1 MGFLILTSFTKIVLK
16 ALRTNLLH
24 ILFLIGFLASFGLYG
39 QEKEPQKIDFS
50 YLIKNEA
57 DSIVNRIK
65 FTIGDTIVKKE
76 PIRKRETLTDLV
88 DAYAKDYKRL
98 SRKEDKMYLYNEA
111 VIVYGDMTIEAGNIV
126 IDNAKNQVFASGIID
141 TAGVYQQSPT
151 FQQGENLVEP
161 DSLIFNFDSQKAL
174 VFNSRTEQGGFK
186 VKGEISKRQNDS
198 IYYLANAKFT
208 TAEDVDDADYYFFAR
223 KIKFV
228 PDSKIVTGF
237 VNMYIADVPTPLG
250 LPFGFF
256 PMSDTQTS
264 GFIIPSYGENRNR
277 GFFLMNGGYYFAI
290 SDKVDLALQGDYY
303 TNGSY
308 GIRMESNYNVRY
320 KFNGNMAF
328 RYEKLLQEERGFPNF
343 SESTIYNLR
352 WSHSQDPK
360 ASPSSRFSASV
371 NLGSSNYYQESV
383 NQNNTG
389 NFLNNT
395 LNSSVSYSKTFESE
409 LGMNLNISATHNQN
423 TNTEVINLTL
433 PTLQF
438 SIGRIFPFEP
448 KSGAKKGAIQNINL
462 QYNVRAENR
471 ISTTDSL
478 FFRPEMF
485 RDADA
490 GARHTIPISTNF
502 KIFEHFSV
510 STNANFD
517 EVWTMRTFEQSYDE
531 QLRQVRRDT
540 INGFDSYRTY
550 NFSTAI
556 GTTVYGMFNFGDD
569 KKIKAIRHVVRPSV
583 SYNVNPG
590 FSQYYDEFVRTG
602 VAGLEDEIVEYSRF
616 EGTLNGAPGNM
627 FSSSMSFNITND
639 IEAKVRKKDSTLTG
653 DDRFEKRSLLSNFGL
668 STNYNFA
675 ADSLN
680 LSPIAMRGTLPVVK
694 DKLAINFLG
703 TLDMYALNSNNR
715 RINKLNINNGGSLF
729 RLTRANASFSYA
741 LSNKDFQRDPKDDDD
756 GDDDDQYDSES
767 FRNGGRPDDLFGSSE
782 MMNRNQNK
790 EPKEDDSERYN
801 YAMPWNL
808 NLSYT
813 MTYANNARQN
823 QISSHSI
830 MFSGDIELSPTWNVG
845 LSSGYDIRNKGFSFT
860 QLRFAKDLKSW
871 QMSFNWTPFGIRE
884 SWFFFIGIKSNILQ
898 DVKYDKN
905 RERDRTVQ

>member
-1 MGFLILTSFTKIVLK
+1 MASFTKIVLK

-24 ILFLIGFLASFGLYG
+24 ILFFIGLLVNFGLYG
-39 QEKEPQKIDFS
+39 QEKNPDKIDFG
-50 YLIKNEA
+50 YLIKNKA
-57 DSIVNRIK
+57 DSITQRIK
-65 FTIGDTIVKKE
+65 YVIGDTIVQQQSTM
-76 PIRKRETLTDLV
+76 KRETLTDVV
-88 DAYAKDYKRL
+88 DAFAKDYKKI
-98 SRKEDKMYLYNEA
+98 SRKNNTMELYNEA
-111 VIVYGDMTIEAGNIV
+111 VVVYGDMTINAGRIILN
-126 IDNAKNQVFASGIID
+126 NSTREVFAAGIID
-141 TAGVYQQSPT
+141 STGAYTQSPT
-151 FQQGENLVEP
+151 FKQGQNLVEP

-250 LPFGFF
+250 LPFGYF
-256 PMSDTQTS
+256 PLTDKQSS
-264 GFIIPSYGENRNR
+264 GFIIPAYGENRNR

-290 SDKVDLALQGDYY
+290 SDKADLAVQGDYY

-308 GIRMESNYNVRY
+308 GLRMESNYNVRY
-320 KFNGNMAF
+320 RFNGNVAL
-328 RYEKLLQEERGFPNF
+328 RYEKLLLEERGFPNF
-343 SESTIYNLR
+343 SETTVFNIR
-352 WSHSQDPK
+352 WTHNQDQK
-360 ASPSSRFSASV
+360 ANPSSRFSASV
-371 NLGSSNYYQESV
+371 NLGSSDFYQQSV

-395 LNSSVSYSKTFESE
+395 LNSSVSYSKTFDVEPA
-409 LGMNLNISATHNQN
+409 MNLNISATHNQN
-423 TNTEVINLTL
+423 TNTQVINMTL

-438 SIGRIFPFEP
+438 SIGRIFPFQP
-448 KSGAKKGAIQNINL
+448 SSGIKKGAIQNINL

-478 FFRPEMF
+478 FFTPQMF
-485 RDADA
+485 EGADV

-502 KIFEHFSV
+502 KIFDHFSV
-510 STNANFD
+510 STSANFN
-517 EVWTMRTFEQSYDE
+517 EVWTMKTFDQRFDE
-531 QLRQVRRDT
+531 QLRQVERDT

-550 NFSTAI
+550 DFSTSV
-556 GTTVYGMFNFGDD
+556 GTTVYGMFDFGDD
-569 KKIKAIRHVVRPSV
+569 KKIKAIRHVVRPSI
-583 SYNVNPG
+583 SYNISPA
-590 FSQYYDEFVRTG
+590 FDQYYDEYTRTG
-602 VAGLEDEIVEYSRF
+602 IAGLEDEVVEFSRF
-616 EGTLNGAPGNM
+616 EGTLNGAPGNN
-627 FSSSMSFNITND
+627 FSSSMSFGLTND

-680 LSPIAMRGTLPVVK
+680 LSPVSVRGTLPILK

-715 RINKLNINNGGSLF
+715 RINTLNINNGGSLF
-729 RLTRANASFSYA
+729 RLTRGNASFSYS
-741 LSNKDFQRDPKDDDD
+741 LSNKDFLKKE
-756 GDDDDQYDSES
+756 GDEDEEEEEEFDSES
-767 FRNGGRPDDLFGSSE
+767 FRNGGRPDDLFGTSE
-782 MMNRNQNK
+782 MMNRPDPNE
-790 EPKEDDSERYN
+790 EPVSDENERYN
-801 YAMPWNL
+801 YAIPWNL

-813 MTYANNARQN
+813 MTYANAAREN
-823 QISSHSI
+823 EISSHSI
-830 MFSGDIELSPTWNVG
+830 MFSGDVELSPTWKVG
-845 LSSGYDIRNKGFSFT
+845 VSSGYDIKNKGFTFT

-871 QMSFNWTPFGIRE
+871 QMSFNWTPFGVRR

-905 RERDRTVQ
+905 RERDRALQ

>member
-1 MGFLILTSFTKIVLK
+1 M
-16 ALRTNLLH
+16 RTNLLH
-24 ILFLIGFLASFGLYG
+24 ILFWTALLCNFSLYG
-39 QEKEPQKIDFS
+39 QEKEPQNNKDIDFGF
-50 YLIKNEA
+50 LINNQV
-57 DSIVNRIK
+57 DSITQRIK
-65 FTIGDTIVKKE
+65 YIIGDTIVQQQSVKK
-76 PIRKRETLTDLV
+76 KETLTDVV

-98 SRKEDKMYLYNEA
+98 SKQQNKMYLYNEA
-111 VIVYGDMTIEAGNIV
+111 KIVYGDMTIEAGRIEL
-126 IDNAKNQVFASGIID
+126 DNATKEVFAAGIID
-141 TAGVYQQSPT
+141 STGAYTQSPT
-151 FQQGENLVEP
+151 FKQGNNLVEP

-250 LPFGFF
+250 LPFGYF
-256 PMSDTQTS
+256 PLTDKQSS
-264 GFIIPSYGENRNR
+264 GFIIPAYGENRNR

-290 SDKVDLALQGDYY
+290 SDKVDLAVQGDYY

-308 GIRMESNYNVRY
+308 GLRMESNYNVRY
-320 KFNGNMAF
+320 RYSGNMAL
-328 RYEKLLQEERGFPNF
+328 RYEKLLLEERGFPNF
-343 SESTIYNLR
+343 SETTVFNIR
-352 WSHSQDPK
+352 WTHNQDQK

-371 NLGSSNYYQESV
+371 NLGSSDFYQQSV
-383 NQNNTG
+383 NQSNTG

-395 LNSSVSYSKTFESE
+395 LNSSVSYSKTFDTEPA
-409 LGMNLNISATHNQN
+409 MNLNISATHNQN

-438 SIGRIFPFEP
+438 SIGRVFPFQP
-448 KSGAKKGAIQNINL
+448 KTGTKKGAIQNINL
-462 QYNVRAENR
+462 QYNLRAENR

-485 RDADA
+485 EGADV
-490 GARHTIPISTNF
+490 GARHTIPLATNF
-502 KIFEHFSV
+502 KIFDHFSV
-510 STNANFD
+510 STTANFN
-517 EVWTMRTFEQSYDE
+517 EVWTLKTFDQRFDE
-531 QLRQVRRDT
+531 QLREVEVDT

-550 NFSTAI
+550 DFSTSV
-556 GTTVYGMFNFGDD
+556 GTTVYGLFDFGED
-569 KKIKAIRHVVRPSV
+569 KKIKAIRHVIRPSV
-583 SYNVNPG
+583 SYNISPA
-590 FSQYYDEFVRTG
+590 FDQYYDEYTRTG
-602 VAGLEDEIVEYSRF
+602 VGGLEDEVVEFSRF
-616 EGTLNGAPGNM
+616 EGTLNGAPGNN
-627 FSSSMSFNITND
+627 FSSSLSFGLTND

-668 STNYNFA
+668 NANYDLT

-680 LSPIAMRGTLPVVK
+680 LSPIAVRGTLPILK

-703 TLDMYALNSNNR
+703 TLDLYALNSNNR
-715 RINKLNINNGGSLF
+715 RTNTLNINNGGSLF
-729 RLTRANASFSYA
+729 RLTRGNASFSYSF
-741 LSNKDFQRDPKDDDD
+741 SNKDFQKQDEDEEEEDDEEF
-756 GDDDDQYDSES
+756 DSES

-782 MMNRNQNK
+782 MMNRPDPNE
-790 EPKEDDSERYN
+790 EPVEDENERYN
-801 YAMPWNL
+801 YAIPWNL

-813 MTYANNARQN
+813 MTYSNLAREDE
-823 QISSHSI
+823 ISSHSI
-830 MFSGDIELSPTWNVG
+830 MFSGDVELSPTWKVG
-845 LSSGYDIRNKGFSFT
+845 VSSGYDIKNKGFTFT

-871 QMSFNWTPFGIRE
+871 QMSFNWTPFGIRR

-898 DVKYDKN
+898 DVKYDRN
-905 RERDRTVQ
+905 REPDRTLR

>member
-1 MGFLILTSFTKIVLK
+1 LKHQNIDRIYKNSTK

-24 ILFLIGFLASFGLYG
+24 ILFLIGLFVNFGLHG
-39 QEKEPQKIDFS
+39 QEKDSKDLDLG
-50 YLIKNEA
+50 YLIKNRV
-57 DSIVNRIK
+57 DSLTQNTR
-65 FTIGDTIVKKE
+65 FTIGDTLTQTPTNK
-76 PIRKRETLTDLV
+76 KRETLTYVV

-98 SRKEDKMYLYNEA
+98 SRKEDKMYLYNKA
-111 VIVYGDMTIEAGNIV
+111 KVVYGDMVINAGRI
-126 IDNAKNQVFASGIID
+126 ILDNKTQEVFAAGIVD
-141 TAGVYQQSPT
+141 STGTYTQMPS
-151 FQQGENLVEP
+151 FKQGNNLVEP
-161 DSLIFNFDSQKAL
+161 DSLIFNFKSQKAL

-208 TAEDVDDADYYFFAR
+208 TAEDLDNADYYFFAR

-250 LPFGFF
+250 LPFGYF
-256 PMSDTQTS
+256 PLTDKQSS

-277 GFFLMNGGYYFAI
+277 GFFLQNGGYYFAI
-290 SDKVDLALQGDYY
+290 SNYVDLAVQGDYY

-308 GIRMESNYNVRY
+308 GLRVESNYNVRY
-320 KFNGNMAF
+320 KFNGNLAF
-328 RYEKLLQEERGFPNF
+328 RYEKLLLEERGFPNF
-343 SESTIYNLR
+343 SETTVYNLR
-352 WSHSQDPK
+352 WSHSQDQK
-360 ASPSSRFSASV
+360 SNPSSRFSASV
-371 NLGSSNYYQESV
+371 NLGSSDYYQQSV

-395 LNSSVSYSKTFESE
+395 LNSSISYSKSFEGE
-409 LGMNLNISATHNQN
+409 LGMNLNVSATHNQN

-448 KSGAKKGAIQNINL
+448 KNGAKKGVIQNINL

-478 FFRPEMF
+478 FFQPEMF
-485 RDADA
+485 EGADV
-490 GARHTIPISTNF
+490 GARHSIPISTNF
-502 KIFEHFSV
+502 KIFDHFSI
-510 STNANFD
+510 STSANYD
-517 EVWTMRTFEQSYDE
+517 EVWTLKTFEQSYDE
-531 QLRQVRRDT
+531 QLRQVERDT

-550 NFSTAI
+550 SFSSSV
-556 GTTVYGMFNFGDD
+556 GTTVYGKFDFGDD
-569 KKIKAIRHVVRPSV
+569 KKFKAIRHVIRPSI
-583 SYNVNPG
+583 SYNISPA
-590 FSQYYDEFVRTG
+590 FDQYYDEYVRTG
-602 VAGLEDEIVEYSRF
+602 VAGLEDEVVEYSRF
-616 EGTLNGAPGNM
+616 EGTLNGAPGNR

-639 IEAKVRKKDSTLTG
+639 FEAKVRKKDSTLTG
-653 DDRFEKRSLLSNFGL
+653 DERFKKVSLLSNLGI

-680 LSPIAMRGTLPVVK
+680 LSPLSLRGTLPIVQ
-694 DKLAINFLG
+694 DKLSINFLG

-729 RLTRANASFSYA
+729 RLTRGNASFSYSF
-741 LSNKDFQRDPKDDDD
+741 SNKDFQKKEDDKNPEDENF
-756 GDDDDQYDSES
+756 DSES
-767 FRNGGRPDDLFGSSE
+767 YLNGGRPDDLFGTSE
-782 MMNRNQNK
+782 MMNRPEPNK
-790 EPKEDDSERYN
+790 KSETDENEFYN
-801 YAMPWNL
+801 YAIPWNL

-813 MTYANNARQN
+813 MTYSNSAKENE
-823 QISSHSI
+823 ISSHSL
-830 MFSGDIELSPTWNVG
+830 MFSGDVELSPTWKVG
-845 LSSGYDIRNKGFSFT
+845 VSSGYDLKNKGFSFT

-871 QMSFNWTPFGIRE
+871 QMSFNWTPFGVRR

-905 RERDRTVQ
+905 RERDRTLQ

>member
-1 MGFLILTSFTKIVLK
+1 
-16 ALRTNLLH
+16 LRTNLLH
-24 ILFLIGFLASFGLYG
+24 ILFWTALLCNFSLYG
-39 QEKEPQKIDFS
+39 QEKEPQNNKDIDFGF
-50 YLIKNEA
+50 LINNQV
-57 DSIVNRIK
+57 DSITQRIK
-65 FTIGDTIVKKE
+65 YIIGDTIVQQQSVKK
-76 PIRKRETLTDLV
+76 KETLTDVV

-98 SRKEDKMYLYNEA
+98 SKQQNKMYLYNEA
-111 VIVYGDMTIEAGNIV
+111 KIVYGDMTIEAGRIEL
-126 IDNAKNQVFASGIID
+126 DNATKEVFAAGIID
-141 TAGVYQQSPT
+141 STGAYTQSPT
-151 FQQGENLVEP
+151 FKQGNNLVEP

-250 LPFGFF
+250 LPFGYF
-256 PMSDTQTS
+256 PLTDKQSS
-264 GFIIPSYGENRNR
+264 GFIIPAYGENRNR

-290 SDKVDLALQGDYY
+290 SDKVDLAVQGDYY

-308 GIRMESNYNVRY
+308 GLRMESNYNVRY
-320 KFNGNMAF
+320 RYSGNMAL
-328 RYEKLLQEERGFPNF
+328 RYEKLLLEERGFPNF
-343 SESTIYNLR
+343 SETTVFNIR
-352 WSHSQDPK
+352 WTHNQDQK

-371 NLGSSNYYQESV
+371 NLGSSDFYQQSV
-383 NQNNTG
+383 NQSNTG

-395 LNSSVSYSKTFESE
+395 LNSSVSYSKTFDTEPA
-409 LGMNLNISATHNQN
+409 MNLNISATHNQN

-438 SIGRIFPFEP
+438 SIGRVFPFQP
-448 KSGAKKGAIQNINL
+448 KTGTKKGAIQNINL
-462 QYNVRAENR
+462 QYNLRAENR

-485 RDADA
+485 EGADV
-490 GARHTIPISTNF
+490 GARHTIPLATNF
-502 KIFEHFSV
+502 KIFDHFSV
-510 STNANFD
+510 STTANFN
-517 EVWTMRTFEQSYDE
+517 EVWTLKTFDQRFDE
-531 QLRQVRRDT
+531 QLREVEVDT

-550 NFSTAI
+550 DFSTSV
-556 GTTVYGMFNFGDD
+556 GTTVYGLFDFGED
-569 KKIKAIRHVVRPSV
+569 KKIKAIRHVIRPSV
-583 SYNVNPG
+583 SYNISPA
-590 FSQYYDEFVRTG
+590 FDQYYDEYTRTG
-602 VAGLEDEIVEYSRF
+602 VGGLEDEVVEFSRF
-616 EGTLNGAPGNM
+616 EGTLNGAPGNN
-627 FSSSMSFNITND
+627 FSSSLSFGLTND

-668 STNYNFA
+668 NANYDLT

-680 LSPIAMRGTLPVVK
+680 LSPIAVRGTLPILK

-703 TLDMYALNSNNR
+703 TLDLYALNSNNR
-715 RINKLNINNGGSLF
+715 RTNTLNINNGGSLF
-729 RLTRANASFSYA
+729 RLTRGNASFSYSF
-741 LSNKDFQRDPKDDDD
+741 SNKDFQKQDEDEEEEDDEEF
-756 GDDDDQYDSES
+756 DSES

-782 MMNRNQNK
+782 MMNRPDPNE
-790 EPKEDDSERYN
+790 EPVEDENERYN
-801 YAMPWNL
+801 YAIPWNL

-813 MTYANNARQN
+813 MTYSNLAREDE
-823 QISSHSI
+823 ISSHSI
-830 MFSGDIELSPTWNVG
+830 MFSGDVELSPTWKVG
-845 LSSGYDIRNKGFSFT
+845 VSSGYDIKNKGFTFT

-871 QMSFNWTPFGIRE
+871 QMSFNWTPFGIRR

-898 DVKYDKN
+898 DVKYDRN
-905 RERDRTVQ
+905 REPDRTLR

>member
-1 MGFLILTSFTKIVLK
+1 M
-16 ALRTNLLH
+16 RTNLLH
-24 ILFLIGFLASFGLYG
+24 ILFCIGFLVNFGLYA
-39 QEKEPQKIDFS
+39 QEKEPQKVDFG

-57 DSIVNRIK
+57 DSITQRIK
-65 FTIGDTIVKKE
+65 YVIGDTLSQNKPVK
-76 PIRKRETLTDLV
+76 KRETLTDIV

-98 SRKEDKMYLYNEA
+98 SRKNDKMYLFNEA
-111 VIVYGDMTIEAGNIV
+111 VVEYGDMKINAGWIIV
-126 IDNAKNQVFASGIID
+126 DNSTKEVFASGIVD
-141 TAGVYQQSPT
+141 STGTYTQAPT
-151 FQQGENLVEP
+151 FKQGDNLVEP
-161 DSLIFNFDSQKAL
+161 DSLIFNFDSKKAL

-250 LPFGFF
+250 LPFGYF
-256 PMSDTQTS
+256 PLTDKQAS

-290 SDKVDLALQGDYY
+290 NDYVDLAVQGDYY

-308 GIRMESNYNVRY
+308 GLRLESNYKVRY
-320 KFNGNMAF
+320 RFNGNVAF
-328 RYEKLLQEERGFPNF
+328 RYEKLLLEERGFPNF
-343 SESTIYNLR
+343 SETTVYNLR
-352 WSHSQDPK
+352 WNHSQDQK
-360 ASPSSRFSASV
+360 ANPSSRFSASV
-371 NLGSSNYYQESV
+371 NLGSSDYYQQSV

-395 LNSSVSYSKTFESE
+395 LSSSVSYSKTFEGE
-409 LGMNLNISATHNQN
+409 PAMNLNISATHNQN

-438 SIGRIFPFEP
+438 SIGRVFPFAPET
-448 KSGAKKGAIQNINL
+448 GTKKGAIHNINL

-471 ISTTDSL
+471 IKTTDSL
-478 FFRPEMF
+478 FFQPEMF
-485 RDADA
+485 QGADV
-490 GARHTIPISTNF
+490 GARHSIPISTNF
-502 KIFEHFSV
+502 KVFEHFSV
-510 STNANFD
+510 STSANYN
-517 EVWTMRTFEQSYDE
+517 EVWTLKTFEQRYDE
-531 QLRQVRRDT
+531 QLRQVERDT

-550 NFSTAI
+550 DFSTSV
-556 GTTVYGMFNFGDD
+556 GTTVYGMFDFGDD
-569 KKIKAIRHVVRPSV
+569 KKIKAIRHVIRPSI
-583 SYNVNPG
+583 SYNISPA
-590 FSQYYDEFVRTG
+590 FDQYYDEYTRTG
-602 VAGLEDEIVEYSRF
+602 IAGLEDEVVEYSRF
-616 EGTLNGAPGNM
+616 EGTLNGAPGNN
-627 FSSSMSFNITND
+627 FSSSMSFSLTND
-639 IEAKVRKKDSTLTG
+639 FEAKVRKKDSTLTG
-653 DDRFEKRSLLSNFGL
+653 EDRFEKRSLLSNFGL

-680 LSPIAMRGTLPVVK
+680 LSPISMRGTLPIVQ
-694 DKLAINFLG
+694 DKLSINFLG

-715 RINKLNINNGGSLF
+715 RINTLNINNGGSLF
-729 RLTRANASFSYA
+729 RLTRANASFSYSF
-741 LSNKDFQRDPKDDDD
+741 SNKDFQKEDDEKGEKEEDEE
-756 GDDDDQYDSES
+756 YDSES

-782 MMNRNQNK
+782 LMNQRNQNK
-790 EPKEDDSERYN
+790 DPKKDENQRYN
-801 YAMPWNL
+801 YAIPWNL

-813 MTYANNARQN
+813 MTYSNNAREN
-823 QISSHSI
+823 EISSHSL
-830 MFSGDIELSPTWNVG
+830 MFSGDVELSPTWKVG
-845 LSSGYDIRNKGFSFT
+845 VSSGYDIKNKGFSFT

-871 QMSFNWTPFGIRE
+871 QMSFNWTPFGVRR

-905 RERDRTVQ
+905 RERDRTLR

>member
-1 MGFLILTSFTKIVLK
+1 MALFTKIVLK

-24 ILFLIGFLASFGLYG
+24 ILFWIGFLVNFGLYG
-39 QEKEPQKIDFS
+39 QEKEPQKVDFG
-50 YLIKNEA
+50 YLIKNKA
-57 DSIVNRIK
+57 DSIVQRIK
-65 FTIGDTIVKKE
+65 FTIGDTIVQKK
-76 PIRKRETLTDLV
+76 PIKKREMLTDLV
-88 DAYAKDYKRL
+88 DAFAKDYKRL
-98 SRKEDKMYLYNEA
+98 ARKEDKMYLYNEA
-111 VIVYGDMTIEAGNIV
+111 VILYGDMTINAGRIV
-126 IDNAKNQVFASGIID
+126 IDNAKNEVFAAGIVDSSG
-141 TAGVYQQSPT
+141 TYLQSPS
-151 FQQGENLVEP
+151 FQQGGNLVEP

-256 PMSDTQTS
+256 PMTDTQAS

-290 SDKVDLALQGDYY
+290 SDQLDLAVQGDYY

-308 GIRMESNYNVRY
+308 GVRMESNYNVRY

-328 RYEKLLQEERGFPNF
+328 RYEKLLLEERGFPNF
-343 SESTIYNLR
+343 SETTIYNLR
-352 WSHSQDPK
+352 WSHNQDQK

-371 NLGSSNYYQESV
+371 NLGSSDYYQQSV

-395 LNSSVSYSKTFESE
+395 LNSSVSYSKTFEGE

-438 SIGRIFPFEP
+438 SVGRIFPFEP
-448 KSGAKKGAIQNINL
+448 KTGTKKGAIQNINL

-485 RDADA
+485 EGADV

-510 STNANFD
+510 STSANFN
-517 EVWTMRTFEQSYDE
+517 EVWTLKTFEQQYDE
-531 QLRQVRRDT
+531 QLRQVQRDT

-550 NFSTAI
+550 DFSTAI
-556 GTTVYGMFNFGDD
+556 GTTVYGMFNFGDN

-583 SYNVNPG
+583 SYNISPA
-590 FSQYYDEFVRTG
+590 FDQYYDEYTRTG

-616 EGTLNGAPGNM
+616 EGTLNGAPGNN

-639 IEAKVRKKDSTLTG
+639 LEAKVRKKDSTLTG
-653 DDRFEKRSLLSNFGL
+653 EDRFEKRSLLSNFGL

-675 ADSLN
+675 VDSLN

-715 RINKLNINNGGSLF
+715 RINTLNINNGGSLF
-729 RLTRANASFSYA
+729 RLTRANASFSYS
-741 LSNKDFQRDPKDDDD
+741 LSNKDFQRDKDDDD
-756 GDDDDQYDSES
+756 DDDEEFDSES

-782 MMNRNQNK
+782 MMNRGNQNK
-790 EPKEDDSERYN
+790 EPVDDENERYN

-813 MTYANNARQN
+813 MTYSNNARQN
-823 QISSHSI
+823 EISSHSL
-830 MFSGDIELSPTWNVG
+830 MFSGDIELSPTWKLG
-845 LSSGYDIRNKGFSFT
+845 ASSGYDIKNKGFSFT

-871 QMSFNWTPFGIRE
+871 QMSFNWTPFGVRQ

-905 RERDRTVQ
+905 RERDRTLQ